1 MKKKII
7 NGVGIGLIAGLIVL
21 LDAIFCS
28 YFFEGNLFIWIAFA
42 SWTIFFTAKTKERIS
57 AIPGYFIGIFCAIGI
72 IYLGNLIYEYIPL
85 SINNQSMTSFI
96 ATSLIVSILMVCY
109 EFKLLNFTS
118 ISSVFIGIWLIFSG
132 LGANMYP
139 NSLQETLIIIFIIS
153 LYSLVGLLAGALS
166 MSLYKMTSK
175 FLDKK

>member
-7 NGVGIGLIAGLIVL
+7 NGVGIGTIAGLIVL
-21 LDAIFCS
+21 LDALFCS
-28 YFFEGNLFIWIAFA
+28 YFFEGKLFIWVAFA

-72 IYLGNLIYEYIPL
+72 IYLGNLIYEYIPF

-96 ATSLIVSILMVCY
+96 ATFLIVSVLMICY
-109 EFKLLNFTS
+109 EFKLLSFTS
-118 ISSVFIGIWLIFSG
+118 ISSIFVGIWLIFSG

-139 NSLQETLIIIFIIS
+139 NSLQEIIIIIS
-153 LYSLVGLLAGALS
+153 IILLYSLVGLLAGAFS
-166 MSLYKMTSK
+166 MLLYKTTSK

>member
-7 NGVGIGLIAGLIVL
+7 NGLGVAAIAGLVVL

-28 YFFEGNLFIWIAFA
+28 YFFEDNLFVWVAFA
-42 SWTIFFTAKTKERIS
+42 SWTIFFTAETKERIS

-72 IYLGNLIYEYIPL
+72 IYLGNFIYEYIPL

-96 ATSLIVSILMVCY
+96 ATFLINSVLMICY

-118 ISSVFIGIWLIFSG
+118 ISSIFIGNWLIFSG

-139 NSLQETLIIIFIIS
+139 NSLQETLTIIFIIL

-166 MSLYKMTSK
+166 MLLYKTTNK